1 MIILLTYDFL
11 LQEWGAS
18 LPHEFVGAFKLEYD
32 MTWTPFQYIK
42 QRSEDYALIDKIM
55 NAQKAIVDSEAPNF
69 KGLTSESRN
78 TSQVKLEDVTDSA
91 KS

>member
-1 MIILLTYDFL
+1 MFNHKTKSYL

-18 LPHEFVGAFKLEYD
+18 LPHEFIGAFKLEHD
-32 MTWTPFQYIK
+32 MTWTPFEHI
-42 QRSEDYALIDKIM
+42 QRRGEDYALIDKIM

-78 TSQVKLEDVTDSA
+78 TSQVKLEDITDTA

>member
-1 MIILLTYDFL
+1 M
-11 LQEWGAS
+11 
-18 LPHEFVGAFKLEYD
+18 PHEFIGAFKLEHD
-32 MTWTPFQYIK
+32 MTWTPFEHI
-42 QRSEDYALIDKIM
+42 QRRGEDYALIDKIM

-78 TSQVKLEDVTDSA
+78 TSQVKLEDITDTA